1 VKLSNKGRYAVSAL
15 FDIAF
20 YNQGR
25 PTQVKDIAARQAIP
39 ARFLEQIFQDLKR
52 AGLVGSKRGPK
63 GGYSLLKAAGEIRL
77 GDILV
82 LTEGPLLGGDGD
94 GDGEEPPAPK
104 GPTQVCHRVMDN
116 VVAEMGERLREC
128 FNSVTLE
135 DLCRRAEEQ
144 GLRRPG
150 SQRIVYMI

>member
-20 YNQGR
+20 HNQGR

-63 GGYSLLKAAGEIRL
+63 GGYSLLKGPGEVRL
-77 GDILV
+77 GDILS
-82 LTEGPLLGGDGD
+82 LTEGPLLGGKRDAV
-94 GDGEEPPAPK
+94 EPLALPK
-104 GPTQVCHRVMDN
+104 GPAQVCQKVMDD
-116 VVAEMGERLREC
+116 VVSELGEQLRNC
-128 FNSVTLE
+128 FNAVTLE

-150 SQRIVYMI
+150 SQRIVYLI

>member
-1 VKLSNKGRYAVSAL
+1 MKLSNKGRYAVSAL

-20 YNQGR
+20 HNQGR
-25 PTQVKDIAARQAIP
+25 PTQVKDIAERQGIP

-63 GGYSLLKAAGEIRL
+63 GGYSLLKSAGEVRL
-77 GDILV
+77 GDILS
-82 LTEGPLLGGDGD
+82 LTEGPLLGGKRDA
-94 GDGEEPPAPK
+94 EEAAPLTK
-104 GPTQVCHRVMDN
+104 GLAQVCHQVMED
-116 VVAEMGERLREC
+116 VVSELGEQLRDC
-128 FNSVTLE
+128 FNAVTLE

>member
-63 GGYSLLKAAGEIRL
+63 GGYSLLKPADEVRL

-82 LTEGPLLGGDGD
+82 LTEGPLLGGEA
-94 GDGEEPPAPK
+94 DGEDPPPPK
-104 GPTQVCHRVMDN
+104 GPTQVCHRVLDD

-128 FNSVTLE
+128 FNSVTLQ

-150 SQRIVYMI
+150 AQRIVYMI

>member
-20 YNQGR
+20 HNQGR
-25 PTQVKDIAARQAIP
+25 PTQVKDIALRQSIP

-52 AGLVGSKRGPK
+52 AGLIGSKRGPK
-63 GGYSLLKAAGEIRL
+63 GGYSLLRGADEVRL
-77 GDILV
+77 GDILA
-82 LTEGPLLGGDGD
+82 LTEGPLLGGKRES
-94 GDGEEPPAPK
+94 EETALPK
-104 GPTQVCHRVMDN
+104 GAAQVCHQVLDH
-116 VVAEMGERLREC
+116 VVLELGEQLRDC

-150 SQRIVYMI
+150 SQRLVYMI